1 MIFYNHSRQPL
12 FFPQGMK
19 KETNNTKKQYTK
31 TEGQVLPL
39 KKCTVFFF
47 YMLCDTQSKKVSS
60 QPARLYFMM

>member
-1 MIFYNHSRQPL
+1 
-12 FFPQGMK
+12 MK

-47 YMLCDTQSKKVSS
+47 YMLCDTRSKKVSS

>member
-1 MIFYNHSRQPL
+1 
-12 FFPQGMK
+12 MK
-19 KETNNTKKQYTK
+19 KKTNNTKKQYTK

-47 YMLCDTQSKKVSS
+47 YMLCDIRSKKMSS